1 MAKKKNPVANPV
13 TFELPL
19 TLIDKI
25 ETSRA
30 KRGLKSVSE
39 VIRVA
44 LEQFD
49 YGAFQVDRPEHRQ
62 ISVRLPDALKK
73 NLQRQARI
81 KRTSAGELLRAA
93 IDSLPGS
100 AAKVAAKKKR

>member
-1 MAKKKNPVANPV
+1 MASKKSTVANPV

-25 ETSRA
+25 EQARA

-44 LEQFD
+44 LEAFN
-49 YGAFQVDRPEHRQ
+49 YGAYQVDRPEQRQ

-73 NLQRQARI
+73 NLQRQARL

-93 IDSLPGS
+93 IDQLPAGGAS
-100 AAKVAAKKKR
+100 KKKR